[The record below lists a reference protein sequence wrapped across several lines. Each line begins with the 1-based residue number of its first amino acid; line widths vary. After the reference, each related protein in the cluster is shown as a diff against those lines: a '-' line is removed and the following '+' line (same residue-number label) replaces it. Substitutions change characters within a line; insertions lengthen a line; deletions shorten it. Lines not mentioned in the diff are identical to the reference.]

1 MPIKELYQGLH
12 KSVDEDMK
20 TMVKALTETSDRRID
35 MNSNVLV
42 SDEIRN
48 RNTKAVRRRNH
59 WRIQYKELSN
69 TIRDRKELSVNYTLI
84 GDSVVMDALRDKA
97 RFMMEQRKLL
107 DEELRITA
115 YPYAEKV
122 K

>member
-1 MPIKELYQGLH
+1 
-12 KSVDEDMK
+12 
-20 TMVKALTETSDRRID
+20 MVKALTETSDRRID